1 MATTDVFRTMVVPA
15 ANAPLARQIAETV
28 APVAGLGM
36 WQSMLSADGQEPV
49 THYVSTGYIGPEWEV
64 LMPVQTWEE
73 IDGVWTL
80 TDAYPGDAVQ
90 LLAAIQAEDPDT
102 TITLPQ
108 LVGLFATCDVTMQDP
123 WVAFQRLGLQI
134 VQAEEVLPA

>member
-1 MATTDVFRTMVVPA
+1 MTDVFRTMIVPA
-15 ANAPLARQIAETV
+15 AEVALARQIATTV
-28 APVAGLGM
+28 APVAGVGM
-36 WQSMLSADGQEPV
+36 WTTPLSSSGQEPA
-49 THYVSTGYIGPEWEV
+49 TSYVSTGFIAPEWEV
-64 LMPVQTWEE
+64 LMPLQTWEE
-73 IDGVWTL
+73 VDGVWTQ

-90 LLAAIQAEDPDT
+90 LLAAIQAADPDT

-134 VQAEEVLPA
+134 VQVEEVLPA

>member
-1 MATTDVFRTMVVPA
+1 MTDVFRTMIVPA
-15 ANAPLARQIAETV
+15 AEVALARQIATIFS
-28 APVAGLGM
+28 PAGGPNM
-36 WQSMLSADGQEPV
+36 WTTPLSSNGQDPA
-49 THYVSTGYIGPEWEV
+49 TSYVSTGFIGPEWEV
-64 LMPVQTWEE
+64 LMPLQTWEE
-73 IDGVWTL
+73 VDGVWTL

-108 LVGLFATCDVTMQDP
+108 LVGLFATCDVTTQDP

-134 VQAEEVLPA
+134 VQVEEVLPA

>member
-1 MATTDVFRTMVVPA
+1 MTDVFRTMIVPA
-15 ANAPLARQIAETV
+15 AEVALARQIATTV
-28 APVAGLGM
+28 APVAGQGM
-36 WQSMLSADGQEPV
+36 WTTPLSSSGQDPA
-49 THYVSTGYIGPEWEV
+49 TSYVSTGFIAPEWEV
-64 LMPVQTWEE
+64 LMPLQTWEE
-73 IDGVWTL
+73 VDGVWTQ

-108 LVGLFATCDVTMQDP
+108 LVGLFATCDVTTQDP

-134 VQAEEVLPA
+134 VQVEEVLPA

>member
-1 MATTDVFRTMVVPA
+1 MTDVFRTMIVPA
-15 ANAPLARQIAETV
+15 AEVALARQIATTV
-28 APVAGLGM
+28 APVAGVGM
-36 WQSMLSADGQEPV
+36 WTTPLSSSGQEPA
-49 THYVSTGYIGPEWEV
+49 TSYVSTGFIAPEWEV
-64 LMPVQTWEE
+64 LMPLQTWEE
-73 IDGVWTL
+73 VDGVWTQ

-134 VQAEEVLPA
+134 VQVEEVLPA